1 MKITLQF
8 HCFHFIYF
16 YNVFVRRSP
25 IDDIKIPESSF
36 HFKCPIKCREMTK
49 WEYKLFASFVR
60 SFVCSNPSKRTN
72 SHELFGIIMV
82 LYIDRRGVNMIVGE
96 GGVLA
101 NKPPIIGNSVKWN
114 LWFRLI
120 SLNWFALVGSADRT
134 ISRRMIGNSRRFWP
148 VWVALQGYFQYF

>member
-60 SFVCSNPSKRTN
+60 
-72 SHELFGIIMV
+72 LFEPFKTDKFPWTFRYYYGS
-82 LYIDRRGVNMIVGE
+82 LHRQTRSEHDGGG

-134 ISRRMIGNSRRFWP
+134 ISRRMIGNSRRFWS
-148 VWVALQGYFQYF
+148 VWVALQGYFQHF

>member
-1 MKITLQF
+1 MSHKMPGNDQMGVQIICL
-8 HCFHFIYF
+8 
-16 YNVFVRRSP
+16 VR
-25 IDDIKIPESSF
+25 
-36 HFKCPIKCREMTK
+36 
-49 WEYKLFASFVR
+49 
-60 SFVCSNPSKRTN
+60 SNPSKRTN

-82 LYIDRRGVNMIVGE
+82 LYIDRREVNMMVWGE

-134 ISRRMIGNSRRFWP
+134 ISRRMIGNSRRF
-148 VWVALQGYFQYF
+148 GQYGWLFKDTFSISNWLKLRNLNFIFEINKCLKKNIEVMGKSQ